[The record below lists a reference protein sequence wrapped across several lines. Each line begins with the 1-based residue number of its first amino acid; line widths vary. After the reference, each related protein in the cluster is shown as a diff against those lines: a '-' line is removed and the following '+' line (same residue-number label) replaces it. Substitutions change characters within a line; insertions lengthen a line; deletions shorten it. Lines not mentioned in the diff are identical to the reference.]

1 MTPAETL
8 ARMAE
13 LAAAPPAPEL
23 RILRRDG
30 GGTFAHRHEGHE
42 LRIRLAPADRRILLI
57 EIVLPGIRH
66 AELSLEAHRR
76 AHVLQL
82 REGGCEL
89 RHHCDDPFF
98 VDSPYRKALLR
109 MLEKL
114 RAEPHPDAAAA
125 RECTLV
131 LALFYLRAELQ
142 SPPDSRTGRVKRLIQ
157 RMESEYYRPDLSIA
171 ELARRTGYSPHYI
184 QPHFRAATG
193 MTPKAYLVHVRL
205 AAAARFLCEKR
216 YLVKEVAAMCGFSGA
231 RHFSETFRR
240 HYGCPPGDFAEKADR
255 ELAKNIRGKYIS
267 PYSIHEGT
275 S

>member
-8 ARMAE
+8 SRMAE

-30 GGTFAHRHEGHE
+30 GGTFAHRHEDHE
-42 LRIRLAPADRRILLI
+42 LRICLAPADRRILSI
-57 EIVLPGIRH
+57 EVVPPGIRH
-66 AELSLEAHRR
+66 AALSGEAHRR

-82 REGGCEL
+82 REGVCEL
-89 RHHCDDPFF
+89 RHHFDDPFL
-98 VDSPYRKALLR
+98 VASPYREDLLR

-114 RAEPHPDAAAA
+114 RAEPRPDAAAA
-125 RECTLV
+125 RECALI
-131 LALFYLRAELQ
+131 LALFYLRAECL
-142 SPPDSRTGRVKRLIQ
+142 SPPDGRVGRVKRLVQ
-157 RMESEYYRPDLSIA
+157 RMEAEYYRPDLSIA
-171 ELARRTGYSPHYI
+171 ELARHAGYSPHYI

-205 AAAARFLCEKR
+205 AAAARFLREKR
-216 YLVKEVAAMCGFSGA
+216 YLVKEVAAMCGFSGV

-255 ELAKNIRGKYIS
+255 GLEKNAFGKYI
-267 PYSIHEGT
+267 
-275 S
+275 